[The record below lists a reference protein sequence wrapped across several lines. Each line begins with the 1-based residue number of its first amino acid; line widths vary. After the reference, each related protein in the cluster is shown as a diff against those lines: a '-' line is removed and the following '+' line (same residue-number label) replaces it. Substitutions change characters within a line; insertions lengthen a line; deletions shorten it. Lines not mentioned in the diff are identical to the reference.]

1 MSLIMEYYLYL
12 NLLKKSQE
20 YTLLGKFWYIEEEED
35 WYHRKLLSFLLF
47 VFCYVL
53 KVSFNQI
60 NVLQP

>member
-47 VFCYVL
+47 VFWYM
-53 KVSFNQI
+53 S
-60 NVLQP
+60 

>member
-47 VFCYVL
+47 VFCYM
-53 KVSFNQI
+53 S
-60 NVLQP
+60 